1 MTSKQTLREFTWIA
15 RFVPNCRRNVPKFEG
30 PITAAEQE
38 SRTDWWIRRVQAR
51 AMSSPEFAADKMQL
65 NLQTNMWGNLGVSWE
80 DSRSLPSLLARWLP
94 VHREVRTTITT
105 SHSRRGRGSY
115 NGRHPGA
122 SLGTALSPSREE
134 DHQELRWGYL
144 AEKDFIQNT
153 DRLKKPCWWLFPD
166 YK

>member
-65 NLQTNMWGNLGVSWE
+65 NLQTNM
-80 DSRSLPSLLARWLP
+80 
-94 VHREVRTTITT
+94 
-105 SHSRRGRGSY
+105 
-115 NGRHPGA
+115 
-122 SLGTALSPSREE
+122 
-134 DHQELRWGYL
+134 
-144 AEKDFIQNT
+144 
-153 DRLKKPCWWLFPD
+153 
-166 YK
+166 